1 MKTKNFYKQVN
12 FYLTIFSLGLVI
24 AAFLL
29 YLLNCPSEFNGGVV
43 SREVVTGHIVAI
55 IFILIAVVASIAEF
69 YLKEKPVIS
78 EIIKYRRFCLY
89 IAFIALIYSF
99 FMSILAEYSLI
110 GTILYPI
117 VSGTIGDP
125 VEPLLAN
132 SYFSQLINTLI
143 AMVFI
148 ITSALI
154 LKKGYYK
161 AEKAAEGNK

>member
-1 MKTKNFYKQVN
+1 M
-12 FYLTIFSLGLVI
+12 
-24 AAFLL
+24 
-29 YLLNCPSEFNGGVV
+29 
-43 SREVVTGHIVAI
+43 
-55 IFILIAVVASIAEF
+55 
-69 YLKEKPVIS
+69 
-78 EIIKYRRFCLY
+78 
-89 IAFIALIYSF
+89 
-99 FMSILAEYSLI
+99 
-110 GTILYPI
+110 
-117 VSGTIGDP
+117 SGTIGDP